1 MIRHHFAFA
10 LLTAFC
16 SLSLAAQAATV
27 QEVRVERRGGG
38 LVDESAVR
46 AFTSVQPGDE
56 LSRGALARDVRA
68 LEQSGRFA
76 YVATD
81 LEDAPGGVI
90 LTYVVR
96 GKPRI
101 RMIRVEGADEI
112 GNAKVRELLELGPG
126 DLVDNAAVAFKA
138 VKVREHYAKKYFP
151 YADLK
156 WKINTDEK
164 DGTADLLIT
173 VHEGKRAK
181 ITHIRFPG
189 DIPDPGRF
197 QRAMRSVFPWFYK
210 RPPVTAHEMRRVM
223 KQRQANMWSWLSSAG
238 TYKPD
243 ELDGDTEVVRRLL
256 MDRGY
261 LDAKVGEPQV
271 TPGRRGRINVTV
283 PVNEGAQ
290 YHFGQ
295 INVTGPKEFPASEI
309 ADQIKS
315 RPGDLASLI
324 SVERAQQ
331 AVRDFYGSRG
341 YIRSNVK
348 SVVEP
353 RAGEQVVDLNI
364 AVGDEGDIAHVRDVH
379 IRGNT
384 RTKDKVIRRE
394 VSVLPGDTYNQ
405 VKARTS
411 EARLRNLNYFDFVSV
426 TPEDTPIRDEF
437 DLGIE
442 VTERP
447 TGQFLVGAGFSSIDK
462 LMGFVELSQGNFDLF
477 NWPPVG
483 GGQKLRLRG
492 TVGTRRDDVEL
503 SFTEPWLMDR
513 RLALNVNLFYRN
525 RSYFSSIYDQRNVGG
540 NIGIGVPLTTFSR
553 LNISYDLEQIQ
564 IRDVD
569 TNASPFFLEQEGS
582 YMKSAMDVAVV
593 RDSRDSSLIASR
605 GSRSSI
611 SGMWAGGPLGGDV
624 DVYSLEAQNSTFI
637 PVWFDHVLNLRA
649 WTSVVEPH
657 GDMDEVPIFER
668 LFMGGASTLRG
679 FKYRKVGPKDEN
691 REPVGGETAWY
702 ATAEYTVPIF
712 ERLRFATFYDIGYVY
727 EKSFDWDFSTYNSDW
742 GIGVRI
748 DIPGFPLRLDYAWPL
763 EKDPD
768 DTRKAGRFQ
777 FNIGYQF

>member
-1 MIRHHFAFA
+1 M
-10 LLTAFC
+10 
-16 SLSLAAQAATV
+16 
-27 QEVRVERRGGG
+27 
-38 LVDESAVR
+38 
-46 AFTSVQPGDE
+46 
-56 LSRGALARDVRA
+56 
-68 LEQSGRFA
+68 
-76 YVATD
+76 
-81 LEDAPGGVI
+81 
-90 LTYVVR
+90 
-96 GKPRI
+96 
-101 RMIRVEGADEI
+101 
-112 GNAKVRELLELGPG
+112 
-126 DLVDNAAVAFKA
+126 
-138 VKVREHYAKKYFP
+138 
-151 YADLK
+151 
-156 WKINTDEK
+156 
-164 DGTADLLIT
+164 
-173 VHEGKRAK
+173 
-181 ITHIRFPG
+181 
-189 DIPDPGRF
+189 
-197 QRAMRSVFPWFYK
+197 
-210 RPPVTAHEMRRVM
+210 
-223 KQRQANMWSWLSSAG
+223 
-238 TYKPD
+238 
-243 ELDGDTEVVRRLL
+243 
-256 MDRGY
+256 
-261 LDAKVGEPQV
+261 
-271 TPGRRGRINVTV
+271 
-283 PVNEGAQ
+283 
-290 YHFGQ
+290 
-295 INVTGPKEFPASEI
+295 
-309 ADQIKS
+309 
-315 RPGDLASLI
+315 
-324 SVERAQQ
+324 
-331 AVRDFYGSRG
+331 
-341 YIRSNVK
+341 
-348 SVVEP
+348 
-353 RAGEQVVDLNI
+353 
-364 AVGDEGDIAHVRDVH
+364 
-379 IRGNT
+379 
-384 RTKDKVIRRE
+384 
-394 VSVLPGDTYNQ
+394 
-405 VKARTS
+405 
-411 EARLRNLNYFDFVSV
+411 
-426 TPEDTPIRDEF
+426 
-437 DLGIE
+437 
-442 VTERP
+442 
-447 TGQFLVGAGFSSIDK
+447 
-462 LMGFVELSQGNFDLF
+462 
-477 NWPPVG
+477 
-483 GGQKLRLRG
+483 
-492 TVGTRRDDVEL
+492 
-503 SFTEPWLMDR
+503 
-513 RLALNVNLFYRN
+513 NLFYRN